1 MSASRRRMRAI
12 YRKELRE
19 YRRKASVVCRVAVFG
34 RFRPCWA
41 VTVVAPAA
49 CRAGF
54 RRYRGGARRVVDEI
68 PFAGPGTLCGGRD
81 GGR

>member
-41 VTVVAPAA
+41 VTVVGTGCLPGWFPAVS
-49 CRAGF
+49 
-54 RRYRGGARRVVDEI
+54 RRCPPRGG
-68 PFAGPGTLCGGRD
+68 
-81 GGR
+81 